1 MQNNEILTG
10 NILKTT
16 LKFAIPLMFSAVFQ
30 MLFNTV
36 DTIIVGKYA
45 GDTCLAAVGSTS
57 SLITLTIQLFMGLS
71 IGVNIVI
78 SQYIGRNA
86 KENIKNAISTTIILG
101 AIGGCL
107 VSLFGI
113 IFSKQLLL
121 MTQTPDNVIDLSD
134 LYVRIYFLAMPAIML
149 YNYCAAI
156 LRAKGDT
163 KSPLKYLT
171 VSGIIN
177 FVLNVLFV
185 AFFKMH
191 VIGVGI
197 ASVIAQYISAIM
209 AIRKVTNGESDIKL
223 NNLKF
228 DFSEAIKI
236 IKIGLP
242 AGLQGIVL
250 CLSSVVLQTSI
261 NSLGKIVMAGDSAA
275 YSLEG
280 FVYAAMN
287 SFYHTTL
294 TFVAQNYGSSNKKR
308 ILKIIAV
315 NLACAT
321 VTGGVLGYLTW
332 FLGDKLLYLYTDNPD
347 VVACGLI
354 HLKWISKIYFLC
366 GIMEVTCGA
375 LRGIGKSLEPTIIAI
390 IVCCGLR
397 IVWIVYVF
405 PLYPVQDTIH
415 ITYCLT
421 WIIATICYS
430 IAFYIHYSKLDEC
443 A

>member
-30 MLFNTV
+30 MLFNTI
-36 DTIIVGKYA
+36 DTIVVGKYA

-78 SQYIGRNA
+78 SQYIGKNA
-86 KENIKNAISTTIILG
+86 KENIKNAITTTIILG
-101 AIGGCL
+101 IIGGCL
-107 VSLFGI
+107 VSLFGV

-121 MTQTPDNVIDLSD
+121 MTQTPDNVIDLSN

-156 LRAKGDT
+156 LRAKGNT

-197 ASVIAQYISAIM
+197 ASVVAQYISAIM
-209 AIRKVTNGESDIKL
+209 AIKKVINEEKDIKL

-228 DFSEAIKI
+228 DFTEAIKI
-236 IKIGLP
+236 MKIGLP

-250 CLSSVVLQTSI
+250 CLSSVVLQASI

-294 TFVAQNYGSSNKKR
+294 TFVAQNYGSSNKER

-321 VTGGVLGYLTW
+321 VTGGVLGYLT
-332 FLGDKLLYLYTDNPD
+332 
-347 VVACGLI
+347 
-354 HLKWISKIYFLC
+354 
-366 GIMEVTCGA
+366 
-375 LRGIGKSLEPTIIAI
+375 
-390 IVCCGLR
+390 
-397 IVWIVYVF
+397 
-405 PLYPVQDTIH
+405 
-415 ITYCLT
+415 
-421 WIIATICYS
+421 
-430 IAFYIHYSKLDEC
+430 
-443 A
+443 